1 MEVFRLRSFGAQTT
15 RFSGCRHYHCA
26 DSAGAAWRAVP
37 ATGHGGAA
45 AEEPVRFIRPLC
57 QVQPRHENIDRL
69 DFPKTALPLRQ
80 VRKHLNIAVRFTI
93 VTTIVLGLIYPLL
106 VTGLSQLIFPRQA
119 NGSLVERN
127 GQIIGSRLIAQGFTA
142 DIYFHP
148 RPSAAGAGYDP
159 TSSGGSNLGPTNK
172 QLVDRVKQD
181 VAKLQHENSGTSMP
195 ADMVTTSGSGLD
207 PEMRGHRGHRGTQD
221 PGAKESLLVS

>member
-1 MEVFRLRSFGAQTT
+1 VIIIALIPLALRGAL
-15 RFSGCRHYHCA
+15 
-26 DSAGAAWRAVP
+26 P

-45 AEEPVRFIRPLC
+45 AEEPVRFIRPLR

-80 VRKHLNIAVRFTI
+80 VHKHLNIAVRFTI

-119 NGSLVERN
+119 NGSLVEKN

-142 DIYFHP
+142 VIYFHP
-148 RPSAAGAGYDP
+148 RPSAAGAGM
-159 TSSGGSNLGPTNK
+159 TRRR
-172 QLVDRVKQD
+172 QADRIWGRRI
-181 VAKLQHENSGTSMP
+181 NSWWI
-195 ADMVTTSGSGLD
+195 A
-207 PEMRGHRGHRGTQD
+207 
-221 PGAKESLLVS
+221 

>member
-15 RFSGCRHYHCA
+15 RFSGCRDYHCA

-57 QVQPRHENIDRL
+57 QVQSLHENIDRL
-69 DFPKTALPLRQ
+69 DFPKTALILRQ

-93 VTTIVLGLIYPLL
+93 VTTIVLGLIYRLL
-106 VTGLSQLIFPRQA
+106 VTRLSQLILPRQA
-119 NGSLVERN
+119 NGSLVEKN
-127 GQIIGSRLIAQGFTA
+127 GQIIGSRLIAQGFTV

-159 TSSGGSNLGPTNK
+159 TPSGGSNLG
-172 QLVDRVKQD
+172 RRI
-181 VAKLQHENSGTSMP
+181 NSWWI
-195 ADMVTTSGSGLD
+195 A
-207 PEMRGHRGHRGTQD
+207 
-221 PGAKESLLVS
+221 